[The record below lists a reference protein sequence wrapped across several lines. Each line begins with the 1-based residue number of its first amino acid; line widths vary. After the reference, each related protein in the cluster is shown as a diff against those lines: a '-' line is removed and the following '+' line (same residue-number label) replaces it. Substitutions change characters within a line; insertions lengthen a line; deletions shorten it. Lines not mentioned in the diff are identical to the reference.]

1 MRHGKFSSQWGGIT
15 ILVKHVFLVDAVSCL
30 GHSDGRLVPLG
41 SGRSRT
47 IWGVLGA
54 VDGGI
59 VITPEYE

>member
-1 MRHGKFSSQWGGIT
+1 M
-15 ILVKHVFLVDAVSCL
+15 KHVFLVDAVSCL